1 MDPVRSD
8 FTETLAAAQRAEDWA
23 VGRLWRDLN
32 PRLLRF
38 LRTRHREAADD
49 IASETWIRVSRSI
62 KRFAGS
68 EMEFRAWFFTIA
80 RAASID
86 WYRREARRPQFEFV
100 SDATVLE
107 TRAAADDP
115 AEGAMEAIDTDAAL
129 ALISRLPA
137 DQAEVV
143 LLRVVAGLDAACVG
157 RVLGKRPGTVRVL
170 QHRGLRRL
178 AELLESDQPQR
189 RDVTR

>member
-1 MDPVRSD
+1 MDPARSD
-8 FTETLAAAQRAEDWA
+8 FAATLSAARRGQDWA
-23 VGRLWRDLN
+23 VGLLWRDLN
-32 PRLLRF
+32 PRLMRF
-38 LRTRHREAADD
+38 LGTRHREAADD

-62 KRFAGS
+62 ERFAGS

-80 RAASID
+80 RATSID
-86 WYRREARRPQFEFV
+86 WYRREARRPRSI
-100 SDATVLE
+100 SDATLLE

-115 AEGAMEAIDTDAAL
+115 AQGAIEAIDTDAAL

-143 LLRVVAGLDAACVG
+143 LLRVVAGLDADRVG

-178 AELLESDQPQR
+178 AELLGSEQVQP
-189 RDVTR
+189 RDVTQ